1 MTITSKLY
9 AGAKAVQMLYPQA
22 VTATVLSS
30 AFDLQDIQ
38 DAMIAVDVGA
48 HTDTLDGSDYFQVE
62 IQDSPDNVTYTAVPD
77 ANISNPVAA
86 QTATGTMAL
95 LNANTN
101 EKQMYLAAYRGSNRY
116 LKVNVRATG
125 THSSG
130 TIIGVTGYGWLN
142 RAQPVNAG

>member
-1 MTITSKLY
+1 MTISSKLY
-9 AGAKAVQMLYPQA
+9 AGLVNKQLLYPQA
-22 VTATVLSS
+22 VTATVLSA

-38 DAMIAVDVGA
+38 DAAILVDVGA
-48 HTDTLDGSDYFQVE
+48 HVDTLDGSDYFQVE
-62 IQDSPDNVTYTAVPD
+62 IQDSPDGVTYTAVPD

-101 EKQMYLAAYRGSNRY
+101 EKQTYLAAYRGSNRY

-125 THSSG
+125 THSTG
-130 TIIGVTGYGWLN
+130 TIIGITGLGCLTVTS
-142 RAQPVNAG
+142 P